1 MNKSRE
7 NEETARVGSKWT
19 DEEDE
24 KLTEEINDKKNYE
37 EIALEHKRTIIGIK
51 SRVISHIIY
60 PKYKDDINIDNI
72 SNEYNIEKEILNKY
86 INNIKNKNVEMKIKP
101 EIKKL
106 IDLEDRIKIIEN
118 KLDYLIDCIN
128 KINLY

>member
-1 MNKSRE
+1 MNKLRE
-7 NEETARVGSKWT
+7 NEETARVGCKWT

-106 IDLEDRIKIIEN
+106 IDLDDRIKIIEN
-118 KLDYLIDCIN
+118 KLDYLIDYIS